1 MAFLP
6 FIWVMVARMW
16 AAHGERDVPDAMP
29 FGQMRGLGAYTDSAV
44 VCCTSAIV
52 LTKTSSHVCPLLGLV

>member
-16 AAHGERDVPDAMP
+16 AAHGERDVPDAVP
-29 FGQMRGLGAYTDSAV
+29 VGQMGGLGACADSAA

-52 LTKTSSHVCPLLGLV
+52 LSKTSSHVCPLLGLV

>member
-1 MAFLP
+1 
-6 FIWVMVARMW
+6 MW
-16 AAHGERDVPDAMP
+16 AAHGERDVPDAVP
-29 FGQMRGLGAYTDSAV
+29 VGQMEGLGVCADSAA